1 MIDDD
6 STSNP
11 SSNER
16 FEDVVAARLTR
27 RRFLGGSAAAAALAL
42 GGFGPLLRAMPAQA
56 HGLDA
61 ELGFT
66 GIPVSAADTVVVP
79 DGYTARVLI
88 AWGDPLSNGAA
99 FKQDASNTADEQ
111 AQQWGMHND
120 GVVYFPIE
128 A

>member
-11 SSNER
+11 SNNEH
-16 FEDVVAARLTR
+16 FEDVVAARLSR
-27 RRFLGGSAAAAALAL
+27 RRFLGGTAAAAAVAL

-61 ELGFT
+61 EVGCT
-66 GIPVSAADTVVVP
+66 GIGISTADAVVVP

-88 AWGDPLSNGAA
+88 AWVYPLSNGPA
-99 FKQDASNTADEQ
+99 FKQDASNTADE
-111 AQQWGMHND
+111 
-120 GVVYFPIE
+120 
-128 A
+128 